1 MKVTESNPLALPPV
15 RPGSASGSSAAVRGS
30 QTQQTGKSGDQTEV
44 SLAPAAQSVFG
55 ARTERVAQLRSAV
68 ESGAYKPNS
77 QSTSEK
83 LVSGALSRPE

>member
-1 MKVTESNPLALPPV
+1 MNMKVTDSNPLALPAV
-15 RPGSASGSSAAVRGS
+15 RPGSAATRAS
-30 QTQQTGKSGDQTEV
+30 QTQPAGKPGDQTEV

-55 ARTERVAQLRSAV
+55 ARTERVAELRRV
-68 ESGAYKPNS
+68 YESGAYKPNS